1 FEGQA
6 ASADVKAL
14 VRDFGVGH
22 VVLFGR
28 NVAAP
33 EQVADL
39 VRELQAAARS
49 AAHERPLL
57 IAVDQEGG
65 RVARLKEPWTL
76 WPAARAVGRTGSAEI
91 AREMGRALAEEL
103 RACGIR
109 YDFAPC
115 VDGDTNPRN
124 PVIGDRS
131 FGDDPDLV
139 ARLGVAMIE
148 GLQQGGVA
156 ASAKHFPGH
165 GDTDVDSHLDL
176 PAVDHSRSR
185 LEEIELK
192 PFRAAIA
199 AGVARATTPHALG
212 LPRA

>member
-1 FEGQA
+1 MRDLVRRVGQRFMVGFEGQA

-14 VRDFGVGH
+14 VREFGVGH

-76 WPAARAVGRTGSAEI
+76 WPAARAVGRTGSAETSR
-91 AREMGRALAEEL
+91 ARWAGRS
-103 RACGIR
+103 
-109 YDFAPC
+109 
-115 VDGDTNPRN
+115 PR
-124 PVIGDRS
+124 S
-131 FGDDPDLV
+131 
-139 ARLGVAMIE
+139 
-148 GLQQGGVA
+148 
-156 ASAKHFPGH
+156 S
-165 GDTDVDSHLDL
+165 
-176 PAVDHSRSR
+176 
-185 LEEIELK
+185 
-192 PFRAAIA
+192 
-199 AGVARATTPHALG
+199 ARAGSATTSR
-212 LPRA
+212 RASTSTRIPGTP